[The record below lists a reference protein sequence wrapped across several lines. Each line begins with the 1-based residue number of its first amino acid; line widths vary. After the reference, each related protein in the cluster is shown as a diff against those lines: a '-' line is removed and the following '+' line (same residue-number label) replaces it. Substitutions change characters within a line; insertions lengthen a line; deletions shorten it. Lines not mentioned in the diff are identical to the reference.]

1 MSRAHGRYRGQA
13 RSEVDARPA
22 GLGARTTGIR
32 LRRVSGGP
40 AGTERADLAMS
51 GPSPMIL
58 PLRRTR
64 TDRSS
69 AALSRHPIAS
79 VSPDEPHAF
88 RRTATRGASRDGLR
102 RDALLTRAGRV
113 FGTVPERFPR
123 RCFRADAGTPQ
134 RVLTV
139 SVPRRGRTGSIRR
152 ANCRPHIRAGRWG
165 DRWRRSA
172 VHLPCGPAR
181 IAGGAGQLPRGRARM
196 MPAGVEPD
204 PPGAGQISYAVG
216 DPAPGRLIIWYLAPD
231 ARPGHTVPDVKPHSR
246 VSLLWT
252 RCRGNLVAGV
262 SFPLGRNAGMAGRFA
277 AVRPTDIGRTRRAI
291 PTPAWPATGRIAMLE
306 AIRRRAG
313 LIEGSNPEGR
323 HGGMH
328 GMRRYRPRGSRR
340 PGAP

>member
-1 MSRAHGRYRGQA
+1 MSRARRRCRGQA

-22 GLGARTTGIR
+22 GLGLRPTAAR

-40 AGTERADLAMS
+40 AGTGRADLAMS
-51 GPSPMIL
+51 GPSPMI
-58 PLRRTR
+58 PRLRRTG

-69 AALSRHPIAS
+69 AAHSRRSGAS
-79 VSPDEPHAF
+79 VSPDEPHAV
-88 RRTATRGASRDGLR
+88 RRTAIRVVSRGGLR
-102 RDALLTRAGRV
+102 QDALLTRVGRT
-113 FGTVPERFPR
+113 FGTVPEPFPR

-139 SVPRRGRTGSIRR
+139 SVRRQGRPESI
-152 ANCRPHIRAGRWG
+152 CRPYIRAGHWG

-181 IAGGAGQLPRGRARM
+181 IVGGAGRLPRGRARI
-196 MPAGVEPD
+196 MPAGIEPD

-216 DPAPGRLIIWYLAPD
+216 DPAPGRLIIWYLASD
-231 ARPGHTVPDVKPHSR
+231 ARAGHTVPDVKHHFR

-252 RCRGNLVAGV
+252 RCRGSLIAGV

-277 AVRPTDIGRTRRAI
+277 AVRPTDIGRTRHAI

-313 LIEGSNPEGR
+313 LIEGGNPEGR

-328 GMRRYRPRGSRR
+328 GLRRGDT
-340 PGAP
+340 